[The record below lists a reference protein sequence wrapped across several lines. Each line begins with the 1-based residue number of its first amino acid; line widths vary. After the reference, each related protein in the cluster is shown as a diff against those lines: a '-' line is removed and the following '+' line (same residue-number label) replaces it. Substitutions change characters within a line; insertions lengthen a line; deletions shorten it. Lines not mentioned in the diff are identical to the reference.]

1 MKNKKIAALFLVTL
15 LFICIFSGCTQQ
27 EDPPA
32 GELLEKIQKA
42 YNDQDTEALTKC
54 FEPPMAK
61 KIQGLT
67 DLIGINDESLG
78 YIIPFFSELESF
90 PEAKKNGDR
99 DWGTAVLTEIS
110 ADPDPE
116 NSSKVLLKYRVSI
129 SYSDGESENFTHEI
143 TAVLTDGV
151 WYAVLSR

>member
-1 MKNKKIAALFLVTL
+1 MKNKKIAALFLITV
-15 LFICIFSGCTQQ
+15 LFISIFSGCTLQ
-27 EDPPA
+27 DKPPA

-42 YNDQDTEALTKC
+42 YNDQDTEALIKC
-54 FEPPMAK
+54 FEPSTAK

-67 DLIGINDESLG
+67 ELIGINDESLG

-90 PEAKKNGDR
+90 PKAEKNGDR
-99 DWGTAVLTEIS
+99 DWGTAVLTEVS

-116 NSSKVLLKYRVSI
+116 NSSKVLLKYQVSI
-129 SYSDGESENFTHEI
+129 RYSDGESENFTHEI

-151 WYAVLSR
+151 WYAVLSK